1 MSNLE
6 QLLAEIEDALDSNTY
21 SRGRWQI
28 FLERAAAASP
38 DKLVPLESSITRV
51 SEKLHQRTSPST
63 IPFELALAFEILA
76 SLGGFAILTVA
87 ASTGSAVGFVAA
99 AVCLVVTLQPILKVA
114 TGMAFQL
121 AFAYAYLW
129 GVEPRFK
136 MKYGTYL
143 VAPRWKRVSYHVSG
157 MLGSPF
163 AWFIVSATA
172 RPSHPT
178 LSGVLFW
185 LAVVHLAFVVSQF
198 LLAIGGVDRVPLLG
212 LLRLGSG
219 GAAGW
224 ELRHRDRAPPTAQ
237 LSP

>member
-1 MSNLE
+1 MSDLE

-21 SRGRWQI
+21 SRGRWEV

-38 DKLVPLESSITRV
+38 DELVPLESSITRV
-51 SEKLHQRTSPST
+51 SEKLHRRTSPASM
-63 IPFELALAFEILA
+63 PFERALAFEILA

-99 AVCLVVTLQPILKVA
+99 AVCLVVTLQPLLKVA
-114 TGMAFQL
+114 TGL
-121 AFAYAYLW
+121 AFRLAFGYAYLW

-136 MKYGTYL
+136 LKYGTYL
-143 VAPRWKRVSYHVSG
+143 AAPRWKRISFHVSG

-163 AWFIVSATA
+163 AWLLVSVVA
-172 RPSHPT
+172 RPLHPT
-178 LSGVLFW
+178 FSGVLLW
-185 LAVVHLAFVVSQF
+185 LTVGHMAFIISQF
-198 LLAIGGVDRVPLLG
+198 LLALAGVRRVPLLG

-224 ELRHRDRAPPTAQ
+224 ELRHWRGASRV
-237 LSP
+237 L

>member
-1 MSNLE
+1 MSDLE

-21 SRGRWQI
+21 SRGRWQV

-38 DKLVPLESSITRV
+38 DALVPLESSITRV
-51 SEKLHQRTSPST
+51 SEKLHQRTGPST
-63 IPFELALAFEILA
+63 MPFERALAFEILA
-76 SLGGFAILTVA
+76 SLGGLAILTIA
-87 ASTGSAVGFVAA
+87 ASTGSAAGFVAA
-99 AVCLVVTLQPILKVA
+99 AVCLVVTLQPLLKVA
-114 TGMAFQL
+114 SGLAFQL

-136 MKYGTYL
+136 LKYGTYL
-143 VAPRWKRVSYHVSG
+143 AAPRWKRVSYHVSG

-163 AWFIVSATA
+163 AWLIVAVVT

-178 LSGVLFW
+178 LSGVLSW
-185 LAVVHLAFVVSQF
+185 LAVAHMAFVVGQF
-198 LLAIGGVDRVPLLG
+198 LLAVAGVHRVPLLG

-224 ELRHRDRAPPTAQ
+224 ELRRRSGASTA
-237 LSP
+237 

>member
-21 SRGRWQI
+21 SRGRWQV
-28 FLERAAAASP
+28 FLERAATASP
-38 DKLVPLESSITRV
+38 DELVPLERSITRV

-63 IPFELALAFEILA
+63 MPFERALAVEILA

-99 AVCLVVTLQPILKVA
+99 AVCLVVTLQPILQVA

-136 MKYGTYL
+136 LKYGTYL
-143 VAPRWKRVSYHVSG
+143 AAPRWKRVSYHVSG

-163 AWFIVSATA
+163 AWLIVAVVA
-172 RPSHPT
+172 RPSNPI
-178 LSGVLFW
+178 LSGVLWW
-185 LAVVHLAFVVSQF
+185 LAVAHMAFVVGQF
-198 LLAIGGVDRVPLLG
+198 LLALAGVRRVPLLG

-219 GAAGW
+219 GAAAW
-224 ELRHRDRAPPTAQ
+224 ELRHRGRSSRAA
-237 LSP
+237 

>member
-1 MSNLE
+1 MSDLK
-6 QLLAEIEDALDSNTY
+6 QLLAEIENALDSNTY
-21 SRGRWQI
+21 SPGRWQV
-28 FLERAAAASP
+28 FLEHAAAVSP
-38 DKLVPLESSITRV
+38 DELVPLESSINRV
-51 SEKLHQRTSPST
+51 SEKLHRRTSAST
-63 IPFELALAFEILA
+63 MPFERALAAEILA

-87 ASTGSAVGFVAA
+87 ASTDSAVGFVAA

-114 TGMAFQL
+114 TGMAFQF

-136 MKYGTYL
+136 LRYGTYL
-143 VAPRWKRVSYHVSG
+143 AAPRWKRVSYHVSG

-163 AWFIVSATA
+163 AWLIVAVVA

-178 LSGVLFW
+178 LSGVLRW
-185 LAVVHLAFVVSQF
+185 LAVAHMAFVVGQF
-198 LLAIGGVDRVPLLG
+198 LLAVAGVRRVPLLG

-224 ELRHRDRAPPTAQ
+224 ELRHLRGASRAA
-237 LSP
+237 

>member
-1 MSNLE
+1 VSDLE

-21 SRGRWQI
+21 TRGRWDV
-28 FLERAAAASP
+28 FLERAALASP
-38 DKLVPLESSITRV
+38 DELVPLESSITRV

-63 IPFELALAFEILA
+63 MPFERALAFEILA

-87 ASTGSAVGFVAA
+87 ASTGSTVGFVAA
-99 AVCLVVTLQPILKVA
+99 TVCLVVTLQPLLKVA
-114 TGMAFQL
+114 TGL
-121 AFAYAYLW
+121 AFRLAFGYAYLW

-136 MKYGTYL
+136 LKYGTYL
-143 VAPRWKRVSYHVSG
+143 AAPRWKRVSYHVSG

-163 AWFIVSATA
+163 AWLIVAVVA

-178 LSGVLFW
+178 LSGVLWW
-185 LAVVHLAFVVSQF
+185 LAVVHMVFIVGQF
-198 LLAIGGVDRVPLLG
+198 LLAVAGVRRVPLIG

-224 ELRHRDRAPPTAQ
+224 ELRHRSRASRGLTGG
-237 LSP
+237 

>member
-1 MSNLE
+1 MSDLE

-21 SRGRWQI
+21 SRGRWEVL
-28 FLERAAAASP
+28 LERAAAASP
-38 DKLVPLESSITRV
+38 DELIPLESSITRV

-63 IPFELALAFEILA
+63 MPFERALAFEILA

-99 AVCLVVTLQPILKVA
+99 AVCLVVTVQPILKVA

-136 MKYGTYL
+136 LKYGTYL
-143 VAPRWKRVSYHVSG
+143 AAPRWKRVSFHVSG

-163 AWFIVSATA
+163 AWLIVAVVA

-178 LSGVLFW
+178 LSGVLSW
-185 LAVVHLAFVVSQF
+185 LAVVHMAFVVGQF
-198 LLAIGGVDRVPLLG
+198 LLAVAGVRRVPLIG

-224 ELRHRDRAPPTAQ
+224 ELRRRSGVSRAV
-237 LSP
+237 

>member
-1 MSNLE
+1 M
-6 QLLAEIEDALDSNTY
+6 
-21 SRGRWQI
+21 
-28 FLERAAAASP
+28 
-38 DKLVPLESSITRV
+38 
-51 SEKLHQRTSPST
+51 
-63 IPFELALAFEILA
+63 
-76 SLGGFAILTVA
+76 
-87 ASTGSAVGFVAA
+87 AA

-136 MKYGTYL
+136 LKYGSYL
-143 VAPRWKRVSYHVSG
+143 AAPRWKRVSYHVSG

-163 AWFIVSATA
+163 AWLIVAVVA

-178 LSGVLFW
+178 LSGVLSW
-185 LAVVHLAFVVSQF
+185 LAVVHMAFVVGQL
-198 LLAIGGVDRVPLLG
+198 LLAVAGVRRVPLLG

-224 ELRHRDRAPPTAQ
+224 ELRHRRASRAAQQGDEADRP
-237 LSP
+237 